1 MPIPQTYSFTRYLA
15 AKRTVDERALNR
27 HVWQWLVTR
36 LDNEVRQQPVHIL
49 ELGAGTGAMVERL
62 LGASALRNVVYTA
75 IDADADAI
83 GQARNALPQW
93 AIEHGFQVKEHGAS
107 LYLQSQT
114 QKVTL
119 HLGTINLFDF
129 IARERHRQRWDLLI
143 GHALL
148 DLLDVPTA
156 LPMLFSILQSGGTFY
171 FPITFDGGSILEP
184 SIDATY
190 DAHIEALYHAT
201 MKERVVRGQ
210 RSGDSCTGRHLF
222 THLRAMGA
230 EALSAG
236 SSDWVVFATPVDSIR
251 ATGAA
256 SPKQYPADEA
266 YFLHFIIHTIHT
278 ALATHA
284 ELDPDC
290 FERWIQRR
298 HAQVED
304 GTLVYI
310 AHQLDIAGRVPR
322 QPPEQMRI

>member
-1 MPIPQTYSFTRYLA
+1 MPIPQAYSFTRYLS

-27 HVWQWLVTR
+27 HVWQWLVTGLISEMR
-36 LDNEVRQQPVHIL
+36 LQPLRLL

-62 LGASALRNVVYTA
+62 LGAGALRNAVYTA

-83 GQARNALPQW
+83 VQARNAFPQW
-93 AIEHGFQVKEHGAS
+93 AIAQGFQVTENGARWR
-107 LYLQSQT
+107 LQSQT
-114 QKVTL
+114 QNVTL
-119 HLGTINLFDF
+119 RLETINLFDF
-129 IARERHRQRWDLLI
+129 IARERHRQSWDLLI

-156 LPMLFSILQSGGTFY
+156 LPRLFSVLQPGGYFY

-184 SIDATY
+184 SIDAAY

-201 MKERVVRGQ
+201 MDARMVRGQ

-230 EALSAG
+230 DVLSAG
-236 SSDWVVFATPVDSIR
+236 SSDWVVFAKPVDPTR
-251 ATGAA
+251 AIGPA

-266 YFLHFIIHTIHT
+266 YFLHFIVHTMHT

-284 ELDPDC
+284 ELDPER

-310 AHQLDIAGRVPR
+310 AHQLDVAGRVSM
-322 QPPEQMRI
+322 QPQGR